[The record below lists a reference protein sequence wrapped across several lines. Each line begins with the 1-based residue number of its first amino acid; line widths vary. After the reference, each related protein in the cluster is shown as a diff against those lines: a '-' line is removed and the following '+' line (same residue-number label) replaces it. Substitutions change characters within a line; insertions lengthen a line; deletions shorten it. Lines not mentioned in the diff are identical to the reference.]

1 MTSQPFT
8 ECNSQRRYDWVFW
21 QDDDG
26 LWHGMTTD
34 GEIVL
39 GSTDS
44 YGEIVKV
51 AAVVLTQLGRLD
63 DADVLECWMPATLG
77 VTPHRSCGVSAPR
90 LPAIVSTVAA
100 LWQVAL
106 KGG

>member
-1 MTSQPFT
+1 VKPFT
-8 ECNSQRRYDWVFW
+8 ECNSGRRYDWVFW

-51 AAVVLTQLGRLD
+51 AAVVLAQLGRLD
-63 DADVLECWMPATLG
+63 EADVLECWMPA
-77 VTPHRSCGVSAPR
+77 GVSAAER
-90 LPAIVSTVAA
+90 EAA
-100 LWQVAL
+100 
-106 KGG
+106 